1 MVAGLNSRARIYRF
15 NADPDYI
22 GGGAVLSGTVQFG
35 NVLARLEANP
45 IEQLLLQQGLE
56 TVRTYNAL
64 VQPGTLDIRER
75 DELEIVEPF
84 DHRYYGVRLRIVGI
98 QASSQ
103 NTRDRRNY
111 MRLTLVR
118 SVRAHASQ

>member
-1 MVAGLNSRARIYRF
+1 VVAGLNSRARIYRQ
-15 NADPDYI
+15 NAEADDVV
-22 GGGAVLSGTVQFG
+22 GGAVLSGTVQFG
-35 NVLARLEANP
+35 NVLTRLESNP

-75 DELEIVEPF
+75 DEYEIYQPF
-84 DHRYYGVRLRIVGI
+84 DHKYFGLRLRIVGV
-98 QASSQ
+98 QGSSH
-103 NTRDRRNY
+103 NARDRRNY
-111 MRLTLVR
+111 IRLTLVR